1 MDSNRLYLETNVYI
15 NTHMNAITIDEKE
28 AMNLKDSWETYMQG
42 LEGGKGRM
50 KCCN

>member
-15 NTHMNAITIDEKE
+15 NTHIHAITFDEKE
-28 AMNLKDSWETYMQG
+28 AMNLKNTWEAYMQG
-42 LEGGKGRM
+42 LEGGKRRT